1 MSSLEA
7 KQYLNTNY
15 IILSDGRV
23 ARLLKPTKIHQQ
35 TYINFIIEKKM
46 KRVNTQELVK
56 MFAEAD
62 KNGVQY

>member
-23 ARLLKPTKIHQQ
+23 ARLLKPTKIHNQ
-35 TYINFIIEKKM
+35 TYINLIIDKKM
-46 KRVNTQELVK
+46 KRVNTSELLK
-56 MFAEAD
+56 MFPSKD
-62 KNGVQY
+62 GVSA